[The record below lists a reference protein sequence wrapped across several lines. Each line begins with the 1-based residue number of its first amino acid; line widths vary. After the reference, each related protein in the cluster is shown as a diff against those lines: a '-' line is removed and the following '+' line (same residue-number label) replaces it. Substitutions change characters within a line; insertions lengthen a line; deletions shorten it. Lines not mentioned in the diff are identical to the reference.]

1 MKVLILDDIATNRKL
16 LRAQLEA
23 EGVTVLEASD
33 GVEGLAELKR
43 QKVDA
48 AISDLLMPNMDG
60 YRFCYEVRKSKEH
73 RDLPIII
80 YTSTYT
86 SPSDEKLS
94 LKLGAN
100 KYLRKPASVVQILDA
115 LHNATTTKRVI
126 PKVEFDER
134 DVLKHY
140 SERLIS
146 KLEEKNVELTQRNR
160 ELDQLNN
167 KLAAE
172 ILERKSAEERL
183 LEQADIINHA
193 RDAIIIRN
201 FEDDQITFWN
211 KGAENLY
218 GWSANEALGEPIGK
232 LIYADRKEHEEASRT
247 LSPTGEFRGELRQ
260 VTKDGREVLVNG
272 RSTIVRNSDG
282 TPRSVLSINTDVTE
296 QKKLEMQL
304 LRAQRLESI
313 GTLAGGVAHDLNN
326 VLGPILMGAESLRS
340 NATGEHA
347 AAMISLIEESARRG
361 SSIVKQVLTFA
372 RGVEGE
378 RVLIN
383 PRHLIDEM
391 VEIARKTFP
400 KSIEVAGQYPEYPW
414 SISGDPTQLHQVLL
428 NLSTNARDAMANGGS
443 LVLAAENLEVDDNYA
458 AMMPGAKA
466 GSYAT
471 LRVSD
476 TGVGMPR
483 ALLEKIFEPFFTTK
497 DPGKGTGLGLSTSLG
512 IVKSHAGFI
521 SVYSEQGRGTTFK
534 VFLPAVQAD
543 VAPPQKEIPPVIK
556 GNGELVLLV
565 DDETNIRRV
574 TKMTLEKH
582 NYHVLEANDG
592 PEALAIFAQEM
603 DSISVVLTDMRMP
616 YIDGIALIR
625 ALKKMKPDMT
635 FIGSTGQEDE
645 PRLAEL
651 QELGVMNFLSKPYDT
666 RKLLTE
672 LESAVSKQSAPLRK
686 KVIPGAQDQN
696 VAHSCVPVAT

>member
-1 MKVLILDDIATNRKL
+1 VNVLILDDIDTNRKL

-33 GVEGLAELKR
+33 GVEGLEELKR

-94 LKLGAN
+94 LKLGAD

-115 LHNATTTKRVI
+115 LHNATTNKHII
-126 PKVEFDER
+126 PKAEFDER

-140 SERLIS
+140 SERLIA
-146 KLEEKNVELTQRNR
+146 KLEEKNVELTLRNR
-160 ELDQLNN
+160 ELDHLNN
-167 KLAAE
+167 KLEAE

-211 KGAENLY
+211 KGAEHLY

-232 LIYADRKEHEEASRT
+232 LIYADPKECEAASRT
-247 LSPTGEFRGELRQ
+247 LIPTGEFRGELRQ

-272 RSTIVRNSDG
+272 RSTIVRNPDG

-400 KSIEVAGQYPEYPW
+400 KSIEVAGQYPEHPW
-414 SISGDPTQLHQVLL
+414 SIRGDPTQLHQVLL
-428 NLSTNARDAMANGGS
+428 NLSTNARDAMTNGGS
-443 LVLAAENLEVDDNYA
+443 LVLAAENLEMDDNYA
-458 AMMPGAKA
+458 AMMPGARA
-466 GSYAT
+466 GAYAT

-483 ALLEKIFEPFFTTK
+483 ALLDKIFEPFFTTK
-497 DPGKGTGLGLSTSLG
+497 DPSKGTGLGLSTSLG
-512 IVKSHAGFI
+512 IVKSHTGFI

-534 VFLPAVQAD
+534 IFLPAVQAD
-543 VAPPQKEIPPVIK
+543 VVPSQKEIRRVIK

-592 PEALAIFAQEM
+592 PEALAIFAQKM

-625 ALKKMKPDMT
+625 TLKKMKPDMI

-651 QELGVMNFLSKPYDT
+651 QELGVVNLLTKPYDT
-666 RKLLTE
+666 RKLLTV
-672 LESAVSKQSAPLRK
+672 LETAVLKQLVPYPK
-686 KVIPGAQDQN
+686 NVIPGAQGQL
-696 VAHSCVPVAT
+696 VAESVAS

>member
-1 MKVLILDDIATNRKL
+1 VNVLILDDVATNRKL

-33 GVEGLAELKR
+33 GMEGLAELKR

-115 LHNATTTKRVI
+115 LHNATTNKHVI
-126 PKVEFDER
+126 PKAEFDER

-146 KLEEKNVELTQRNR
+146 KLEEKNVELTLRNR

-201 FEDDQITFWN
+201 FENDQITFWN
-211 KGAENLY
+211 KGAEHLY
-218 GWSANEALGEPIGK
+218 GWTASEALGEPISK
-232 LIYADRKEHEEASRT
+232 LIYADPKEHEEASRT
-247 LSPTGEFRGELRQ
+247 LTPTGEFRGELRQ

-272 RSTIVRNSDG
+272 RSTIVRKPDG

-296 QKKLEMQL
+296 QKNLEMQL

-400 KSIEVAGQYPEYPW
+400 KSIEVTGQHPEYPW

-428 NLSTNARDAMANGGS
+428 NLSTNARDAMAHGGS

-466 GSYAT
+466 GSYAA

-543 VAPPQKEIPPVIK
+543 VAPPQKEISRVIK

-625 ALKKMKPDMT
+625 ALKKMKPDMI

-651 QELGVMNFLSKPYDT
+651 QGLGVMNFLSKPYDT
-666 RKLLTE
+666 RKLLTV
-672 LESAVSKQSAPLRK
+672 LESAVSKQLAPFRK
-686 KVIPGAQDQN
+686 KVIPGAQHQK
-696 VAHSCVPVAT
+696 VAHSVAP

>member
-1 MKVLILDDIATNRKL
+1 
-16 LRAQLEA
+16 
-23 EGVTVLEASD
+23 
-33 GVEGLAELKR
+33 
-43 QKVDA
+43 
-48 AISDLLMPNMDG
+48 
-60 YRFCYEVRKSKEH
+60 
-73 RDLPIII
+73 
-80 YTSTYT
+80 
-86 SPSDEKLS
+86 
-94 LKLGAN
+94 
-100 KYLRKPASVVQILDA
+100 
-115 LHNATTTKRVI
+115 
-126 PKVEFDER
+126 
-134 DVLKHY
+134 
-140 SERLIS
+140 
-146 KLEEKNVELTQRNR
+146 
-160 ELDQLNN
+160 
-167 KLAAE
+167 
-172 ILERKSAEERL
+172 
-183 LEQADIINHA
+183 
-193 RDAIIIRN
+193 
-201 FEDDQITFWN
+201 
-211 KGAENLY
+211 
-218 GWSANEALGEPIGK
+218 
-232 LIYADRKEHEEASRT
+232 
-247 LSPTGEFRGELRQ
+247 
-260 VTKDGREVLVNG
+260 
-272 RSTIVRNSDG
+272 
-282 TPRSVLSINTDVTE
+282 
-296 QKKLEMQL
+296 
-304 LRAQRLESI
+304 
-313 GTLAGGVAHDLNN
+313 
-326 VLGPILMGAESLRS
+326 
-340 NATGEHA
+340 
-347 AAMISLIEESARRG
+347 
-361 SSIVKQVLTFA
+361 
-372 RGVEGE
+372 VEGE

-391 VEIARKTFP
+391 VGIARKTFP
-400 KSIEVAGQYPEYPW
+400 KSIEVTGQYPEHPW

-428 NLSTNARDAMANGGS
+428 NLSMNARDAMANGGS
-443 LVLAAENLEVDDNYA
+443 LILAAENLEVDDNYA
-458 AMMPGAKA
+458 AMMPGARA

-696 VAHSCVPVAT
+696 VAHSCAPVAT

>member
-1 MKVLILDDIATNRKL
+1 VNVLILDDVDTNRKL

-23 EGVTVLEASD
+23 EGVTVLEASN
-33 GVEGLAELKR
+33 GVEGLEALKR

-94 LKLGAN
+94 LKLGAD
-100 KYLRKPASVVQILDA
+100 KYLRKPASVGQILDA
-115 LHNATTTKRVI
+115 LHNATTNKHLI
-126 PKVEFDER
+126 PSAGLDER

-146 KLEEKNVELTQRNR
+146 KLEEKNVELTRRNL

-167 KLAAE
+167 KLEAE
-172 ILERKSAEERL
+172 ILERKSAEGRL
-183 LEQADIINHA
+183 LEQADIISHA

-211 KGAENLY
+211 KGAEHLY
-218 GWSANEALGEPIGK
+218 GWSANEVLGKPVGK
-232 LIYADRKEHEEASRT
+232 LIYADPKDREAAFKILISA
-247 LSPTGEFRGELRQ
+247 GEFRGEFRQ
-260 VTKDGREVLVNG
+260 VTKDGRDVIVNG
-272 RSTIVRNSDG
+272 RSTIVRNPDG
-282 TPRSVLSINTDVTE
+282 TPHSILSINTDVTE

-304 LRAQRLESI
+304 LRAQRLECI

-326 VLGPILMGAESLRS
+326 VLGPILMGAESLRG

-347 AAMISLIEESARRG
+347 AAMIALIEESARRG
-361 SSIVKQVLTFA
+361 SSSVKQVLTFA

-400 KSIEVAGQYPEYPW
+400 KSIEVTGQYPEHPW
-414 SISGDPTQLHQVLL
+414 AISGDPTQLHQVLL
-428 NLSTNARDAMANGGS
+428 NLSMNARDAMVNGGS
-443 LVLAAENLEVDDNYA
+443 LILAAENLEVDDNYA

-466 GSYAT
+466 GSYAI

-497 DPGKGTGLGLSTSLG
+497 DLGKGTGLGLSTSLG
-512 IVKSHAGFI
+512 IVKSHEGFI
-521 SVYSEQGRGTTFK
+521 SVSSEQGSGTSFK

-543 VAPPQKEIPPVIK
+543 VAPPQEEIPRVIK

-565 DDETNIRRV
+565 DDEMNIRRV

-582 NYHVLEANDG
+582 NYRVLEANDG

-635 FIGSTGQEDE
+635 FIASTGQDDE
-645 PRLAEL
+645 PRSAEL
-651 QELGVMNFLSKPYDT
+651 QELGVVNFLTKPYDT
-666 RKLLTE
+666 RKLLTV
-672 LESAVSKQSAPLRK
+672 LEAAVLKQLPPLPK
-686 KVIPGAQDQN
+686 KVIPGAQN
-696 VAHSCVPVAT
+696 ELVAHSVAP

>member
-1 MKVLILDDIATNRKL
+1 VNVLILDDVDTNRKL

-33 GVEGLAELKR
+33 GVEGLEELKR

-115 LHNATTTKRVI
+115 LHNATTSKHVI
-126 PKVEFDER
+126 PKSGFDER

-146 KLEEKNVELTQRNR
+146 KLEEKNVELTRRNR

-167 KLAAE
+167 KLEAE

-193 RDAIIIRN
+193 RDAIIIRK

-211 KGAENLY
+211 KGAEHLY
-218 GWSANEALGEPIGK
+218 GWSVNEALGEPIGK
-232 LIYADRKEHEEASRT
+232 LIYADPKEGEAASRT
-247 LSPTGEFRGELRQ
+247 LIPTGEFRGELRQ

-272 RSTIVRNSDG
+272 RSTIVRNPDG

-296 QKKLEMQL
+296 QKKLEMRL
-304 LRAQRLESI
+304 LRSQRLESI

-340 NATGEHA
+340 NPTGEHA

-400 KSIEVAGQYPEYPW
+400 KSIEVTGQYPEHPW

-443 LVLAAENLEVDDNYA
+443 LVLAAQNLEVDDNYA

-471 LRVSD
+471 LRVTD
-476 TGVGMPR
+476 TGVGIPH
-483 ALLEKIFEPFFTTK
+483 ALVEKIFEPFFTTK

-543 VAPPQKEIPPVIK
+543 VAAPQKEIPRAIK

-574 TKMTLEKH
+574 AKMTLEKH
-582 NYHVLEANDG
+582 NYRVLEANDG

-603 DSISVVLTDMRMP
+603 DSVSVVLTDMRMP

-625 ALKKMKPDMT
+625 ALKKMKPDMI

-651 QELGVMNFLSKPYDT
+651 QELGVVNFLSKPYDT
-666 RKLLTE
+666 RKLLTV
-672 LESAVSKQSAPLRK
+672 LESAVLKELAPLQK
-686 KVIPGAQDQN
+686 KMPPGAQDQN
-696 VAHSCVPVAT
+696 VAHSVAP

>member
-1 MKVLILDDIATNRKL
+1 
-16 LRAQLEA
+16 
-23 EGVTVLEASD
+23 
-33 GVEGLAELKR
+33 
-43 QKVDA
+43 
-48 AISDLLMPNMDG
+48 
-60 YRFCYEVRKSKEH
+60 
-73 RDLPIII
+73 
-80 YTSTYT
+80 
-86 SPSDEKLS
+86 
-94 LKLGAN
+94 
-100 KYLRKPASVVQILDA
+100 
-115 LHNATTTKRVI
+115 
-126 PKVEFDER
+126 
-134 DVLKHY
+134 
-140 SERLIS
+140 
-146 KLEEKNVELTQRNR
+146 
-160 ELDQLNN
+160 
-167 KLAAE
+167 
-172 ILERKSAEERL
+172 
-183 LEQADIINHA
+183 
-193 RDAIIIRN
+193 
-201 FEDDQITFWN
+201 
-211 KGAENLY
+211 
-218 GWSANEALGEPIGK
+218 
-232 LIYADRKEHEEASRT
+232 
-247 LSPTGEFRGELRQ
+247 
-260 VTKDGREVLVNG
+260 
-272 RSTIVRNSDG
+272 VRNPDG

-476 TGVGMPR
+476 TGAGMPR
-483 ALLEKIFEPFFTTK
+483 VLLEKIFEPFFTTK

-625 ALKKMKPDMT
+625 ALKKMKPNMT
-635 FIGSTGQEDE
+635 FIGSTGQEYE

-666 RKLLTE
+666 RKLLTV

-686 KVIPGAQDQN
+686 KVTPGAQHQN
-696 VAHSCVPVAT
+696 VAHSCATVVT

>member
-1 MKVLILDDIATNRKL
+1 VNVLILDDIATNRKL

-86 SPSDEKLS
+86 APSDEKLS

-115 LHNATTTKRVI
+115 LHSATTKKHVI
-126 PKVEFDER
+126 PKAEFDER

-146 KLEEKNVELTQRNR
+146 KLEEKNVELTLRNR

-167 KLAAE
+167 KLEAE

-211 KGAENLY
+211 KGAEHLY

-232 LIYADRKEHEEASRT
+232 LIYADPKEREEASRT
-247 LSPTGEFRGELRQ
+247 LAPTGEFHGELRQ

-272 RSTIVRNSDG
+272 RSTIVRNPDG

-296 QKKLEMQL
+296 QKKLETQL

-400 KSIEVAGQYPEYPW
+400 KSIEVTGQYPEYPW

-428 NLSTNARDAMANGGS
+428 NLSTNARDAMAHGGS
-443 LVLAAENLEVDDNYA
+443 LVLAAENLEMDDNYA
-458 AMMPGAKA
+458 ATMPGAKA

-543 VAPPQKEIPPVIK
+543 VAPPQKEIPRVIK

-574 TKMTLEKH
+574 AKMTLEKH
-582 NYHVLEANDG
+582 NYQVLEANDG

-625 ALKKMKPDMT
+625 ALKKMKPDT
-635 FIGSTGQEDE
+635 IFIGSTGQEDE

-651 QELGVMNFLSKPYDT
+651 QELGVANFLSKPYDT
-666 RKLLTE
+666 RKLLTV
-672 LESAVSKQSAPLRK
+672 LERAVSKQLAPLPK
-686 KVIPGAQDQN
+686 KVIPDAQYQS
-696 VAHSCVPVAT
+696 VARSVAP

>member
-1 MKVLILDDIATNRKL
+1 MNVLILDDVDTNRKL

-33 GVEGLAELKR
+33 GVEGLEELKR

-100 KYLRKPASVVQILDA
+100 KYLRKPAPVVQILDA
-115 LHNATTTKRVI
+115 LHNATTKKQVI
-126 PKVEFDER
+126 PKAEFDER

-146 KLEEKNVELTQRNR
+146 KLEEKNVELTLRNQ

-167 KLAAE
+167 KLEAE
-172 ILERKSAEERL
+172 IIERKSVEERL

-211 KGAENLY
+211 KGAEHLY
-218 GWSANEALGEPIGK
+218 GWSANEALGEPIGR
-232 LIYADRKEHEEASRT
+232 LIYADPKEREAASRT
-247 LSPTGEFRGELRQ
+247 LAPAGEFHAELRQ

-272 RSTIVRNSDG
+272 RSTIVRNPDG

-296 QKKLEMQL
+296 QKKLEMRL

-326 VLGPILMGAESLRS
+326 VLGPILMGAESLRG
-340 NATGEHA
+340 NARGEHA

-400 KSIEVAGQYPEYPW
+400 KSIEVTGQYPEHPW

-443 LVLAAENLEVDDNYA
+443 LVLAAQNLEVDDNYA

-543 VAPPQKEIPPVIK
+543 VAPPQKETPRVIK
-556 GNGELVLLV
+556 GNGELILLV
-565 DDETNIRRV
+565 DDEMNIRRV
-574 TKMTLEKH
+574 AKMTLEKH
-582 NYHVLEANDG
+582 NYRVLEANDG

-603 DSISVVLTDMRMP
+603 NSVSAVLTDMRMP

-625 ALKKMKPDMT
+625 ALKKMKPDMI
-635 FIGSTGQEDE
+635 FIASTGQEDE

-651 QELGVMNFLSKPYDT
+651 QELEVVNFLSKPYDT
-666 RKLLTE
+666 RKLLTV
-672 LESAVSKQSAPLRK
+672 LETAVLKQLAPLPK
-686 KVIPGAQDQN
+686 K
-696 VAHSCVPVAT
+696 

>member
-1 MKVLILDDIATNRKL
+1 M
-16 LRAQLEA
+16 
-23 EGVTVLEASD
+23 
-33 GVEGLAELKR
+33 
-43 QKVDA
+43 
-48 AISDLLMPNMDG
+48 
-60 YRFCYEVRKSKEH
+60 
-73 RDLPIII
+73 
-80 YTSTYT
+80 
-86 SPSDEKLS
+86 
-94 LKLGAN
+94 
-100 KYLRKPASVVQILDA
+100 
-115 LHNATTTKRVI
+115 
-126 PKVEFDER
+126 
-134 DVLKHY
+134 
-140 SERLIS
+140 
-146 KLEEKNVELTQRNR
+146 
-160 ELDQLNN
+160 
-167 KLAAE
+167 
-172 ILERKSAEERL
+172 
-183 LEQADIINHA
+183 
-193 RDAIIIRN
+193 
-201 FEDDQITFWN
+201 
-211 KGAENLY
+211 
-218 GWSANEALGEPIGK
+218 
-232 LIYADRKEHEEASRT
+232 
-247 LSPTGEFRGELRQ
+247 
-260 VTKDGREVLVNG
+260 
-272 RSTIVRNSDG
+272 
-282 TPRSVLSINTDVTE
+282 
-296 QKKLEMQL
+296 
-304 LRAQRLESI
+304 
-313 GTLAGGVAHDLNN
+313 
-326 VLGPILMGAESLRS
+326 
-340 NATGEHA
+340 
-347 AAMISLIEESARRG
+347 
-361 SSIVKQVLTFA
+361 LTFA

-443 LVLAAENLEVDDNYA
+443 LVLAAQNLEVDDNYA

-466 GSYAT
+466 GSYTT

-543 VAPPQKEIPPVIK
+543 VAPPQKEIPRVIK

-565 DDETNIRRV
+565 EDETNIRRV

-625 ALKKMKPDMT
+625 ALKKMKPDVI

-651 QELGVMNFLSKPYDT
+651 QELGVMNFLGKPYDT
-666 RKLLTE
+666 RKLLTV
-672 LESAVSKQSAPLRK
+672 LESAVSKELAPLRK
-686 KVIPGAQDQN
+686 KVIPGAQYQN
-696 VAHSCVPVAT
+696 VAHPVAP

>member
-1 MKVLILDDIATNRKL
+1 MNVLILDDVDTNRKL

-23 EGVTVLEASD
+23 EGVTVLEASN
-33 GVEGLAELKR
+33 GVEGLEALKR

-94 LKLGAN
+94 LKLGAD
-100 KYLRKPASVVQILDA
+100 KYLRKPASVGQILDA
-115 LHNATTTKRVI
+115 LHNATTNKHLI
-126 PKVEFDER
+126 PSAGLDER

-146 KLEEKNVELTQRNR
+146 KLEEKNVELTRRNL

-167 KLAAE
+167 KLEAE
-172 ILERKSAEERL
+172 ILERKSAEGRL
-183 LEQADIINHA
+183 LEQADIISHA

-201 FEDDQITFWN
+201 FEDDHITFWN
-211 KGAENLY
+211 KGAEHLY
-218 GWSANEALGEPIGK
+218 GWSANEVLGKPVGK
-232 LIYADRKEHEEASRT
+232 LIYADPKDREAAFKILISA
-247 LSPTGEFRGELRQ
+247 GEFRGEFRQ
-260 VTKDGREVLVNG
+260 VTKDGRDVIVNG
-272 RSTIVRNSDG
+272 RSTIVRNPDG
-282 TPRSVLSINTDVTE
+282 TPHSILSINTDVTE

-304 LRAQRLESI
+304 LRAQRLECI

-326 VLGPILMGAESLRS
+326 VLGPILMGAESLRG

-347 AAMISLIEESARRG
+347 AAMIALIEESARRG

-391 VEIARKTFP
+391 VGIARKTFP
-400 KSIEVAGQYPEYPW
+400 KSIEVTGQYPEHPW

-428 NLSTNARDAMANGGS
+428 NLSMNARDAMVNGGS
-443 LVLAAENLEVDDNYA
+443 LILAAENLEIDDNYA

-466 GSYAT
+466 GSYAI

-497 DPGKGTGLGLSTSLG
+497 DLGKGTGLGLSTSLG
-512 IVKSHAGFI
+512 IVKSHEGFI
-521 SVYSEQGRGTTFK
+521 SVSSEQGNGTSFK

-543 VAPPQKEIPPVIK
+543 VAPPQEEIPRVIK

-565 DDETNIRRV
+565 DDEMNIRRV

-582 NYHVLEANDG
+582 NYRVLEANDG

-603 DSISVVLTDMRMP
+603 DSVSVVLTDMRMP
-616 YIDGIALIR
+616 YIDGVALIR
-625 ALKKMKPDMT
+625 ALKKMEPGMT
-635 FIGSTGQEDE
+635 FIASTGQDDE
-645 PRLAEL
+645 PRSAEL
-651 QELGVMNFLSKPYDT
+651 QELGVVNFLTKPYDT
-666 RKLLTE
+666 RKLLTV
-672 LESAVSKQSAPLRK
+672 LEAAVLKQLPPLPK
-686 KVIPGAQDQN
+686 KVIPGAQN
-696 VAHSCVPVAT
+696 ELVAHSVAP

>member
-1 MKVLILDDIATNRKL
+1 VNVLILDDIDTNRKL

-33 GVEGLAELKR
+33 GVEGLEELKR

-86 SPSDEKLS
+86 SLSDEKLS
-94 LKLGAN
+94 LKLGAD
-100 KYLRKPASVVQILDA
+100 KYLRKPASVIQILDA
-115 LHNATTTKRVI
+115 LHNATTNKHVI
-126 PKVEFDER
+126 PKAEFDER

-146 KLEEKNVELTQRNR
+146 KLEEKNVELIQRNR

-167 KLAAE
+167 KLEAE

-211 KGAENLY
+211 KGAEHLY
-218 GWSANEALGEPIGK
+218 GWSAKEALGEQIGN
-232 LIYADRKEHEEASRT
+232 LIYAHPKECEAASRT
-247 LSPTGEFRGELRQ
+247 LIPTGEFRGELRQ

-272 RSTIVRNSDG
+272 RSTIVRNPDG

-400 KSIEVAGQYPEYPW
+400 KSIEVTGQYPEYPW

-428 NLSTNARDAMANGGS
+428 NLSTNGRDAMTNGGS
-443 LVLAAENLEVDDNYA
+443 LVLAAENLEIDENYA

-483 ALLEKIFEPFFTTK
+483 ALLDKIFEPFFTTK

-534 VFLPAVQAD
+534 IFLPAVQAD
-543 VAPPQKEIPPVIK
+543 VAPPQKEIRRVIK

-582 NYHVLEANDG
+582 NYHVLEATDG
-592 PEALAIFAQEM
+592 PEALAIFAQKM

-616 YIDGIALIR
+616 FIDGIALIR
-625 ALKKMKPDMT
+625 ALKKMKPDMI

-651 QELGVMNFLSKPYDT
+651 QELGVVNLLTKPYDT
-666 RKLLTE
+666 RKLLTV
-672 LESAVSKQSAPLRK
+672 LETAVLKQLAPFPKNAIL
-686 KVIPGAQDQN
+686 GAQDQL
-696 VAHSCVPVAT
+696 VAQSVAP

>member
-1 MKVLILDDIATNRKL
+1 MNVLILDDVDTNRKL

-23 EGVTVLEASD
+23 EGVTVLEARD
-33 GVEGLAELKR
+33 GVEGLEELKR
-43 QKVDA
+43 QRVDA

-86 SPSDEKLS
+86 SPSDERLS
-94 LKLGAN
+94 LKLGAD

-115 LHNATTTKRVI
+115 LHNATTSKHLI
-126 PKVEFDER
+126 PSAGLDER

-146 KLEEKNVELTQRNR
+146 KLEEKNVELTRRNL

-167 KLAAE
+167 KLEAE

-183 LEQADIINHA
+183 LEQADIISHA

-201 FEDDQITFWN
+201 FEDDHITFWN
-211 KGAENLY
+211 KGAEHLY
-218 GWSANEALGEPIGK
+218 GWSANEVLGKPVGK
-232 LIYADRKEHEEASRT
+232 LIYADPKDREVAFKT
-247 LSPTGEFRGELRQ
+247 LISTGEFRGEFRQ
-260 VTKDGREVLVNG
+260 VTKDGRDVLVNG
-272 RSTIVRNSDG
+272 RSSIVRNPDG

-304 LRAQRLESI
+304 LRAQRLECI

-326 VLGPILMGAESLRS
+326 VLGPILMGAESLRG

-347 AAMISLIEESARRG
+347 PAMISLIEESARRG

-391 VEIARKTFP
+391 VGIARKTFP
-400 KSIEVAGQYPEYPW
+400 KSIEVTGQYPEHPW

-428 NLSTNARDAMANGGS
+428 NLSMNARDAMANGGS
-443 LVLAAENLEVDDNYA
+443 LILAAENLEVDDNYA

-497 DPGKGTGLGLSTSLG
+497 DLGKGTGLGLSTSLG

-534 VFLPAVQAD
+534 VFLPAVQVD
-543 VAPPQKEIPPVIK
+543 VAPPQEETPRVIK

-565 DDETNIRRV
+565 DDEMNIRRV

-582 NYHVLEANDG
+582 NYRVLEANDG

-603 DSISVVLTDMRMP
+603 DSVSVVLTDMRMP
-616 YIDGIALIR
+616 YFDGITLIR
-625 ALKKMKPDMT
+625 ALKKMKPSMI
-635 FIGSTGQEDE
+635 FIASTGQGDE
-645 PRLAEL
+645 TRLAEL
-651 QELGVMNFLSKPYDT
+651 HELGVVNFLTKPYDT
-666 RKLLTE
+666 RKLLTV
-672 LESAVSKQSAPLRK
+672 LETAVLKQLAPLPK
-686 KVIPGAQDQN
+686 KVTPGTQYQL
-696 VAHSCVPVAT
+696 VAHSVAP

>member
-1 MKVLILDDIATNRKL
+1 VNVLILDDIDTNRKL

-33 GVEGLAELKR
+33 GVEGLEELKR

-86 SPSDEKLS
+86 SPSDEELS
-94 LKLGAN
+94 LRLGAN

-115 LHNATTTKRVI
+115 LHNATTSKHVI
-126 PKVEFDER
+126 PKAEFDER

-146 KLEEKNVELTQRNR
+146 KLEEKNVELTLRNR

-167 KLAAE
+167 KLEAE

-201 FEDDQITFWN
+201 FEDNQITFWN
-211 KGAENLY
+211 KGAEHLY

-232 LIYADRKEHEEASRT
+232 LIHADPKEREAASRT
-247 LSPTGEFRGELRQ
+247 LIPTGEFHGELRQ

-272 RSTIVRNSDG
+272 RSTIVRNPDG

-296 QKKLEMQL
+296 QKKLEMRL

-326 VLGPILMGAESLRS
+326 VLGPILMGAESLRG
-340 NATGEHA
+340 NPTGEHA

-400 KSIEVAGQYPEYPW
+400 KSIEVTGQYPEHPW

-428 NLSTNARDAMANGGS
+428 NLSTNARDAMAHGGS
-443 LVLAAENLEVDDNYA
+443 LVLAAQNLEVDDNYA

-521 SVYSEQGRGTTFK
+521 SIYSEQGRGTTFK

-543 VAPPQKEIPPVIK
+543 VAPPQKEIPRLIK

-565 DDETNIRRV
+565 EDETNIRRV

-582 NYHVLEANDG
+582 NYRVLEANDG

-625 ALKKMKPDMT
+625 ALKKMKPDMI

-651 QELGVMNFLSKPYDT
+651 QELGVVNFLGKPYDT
-666 RKLLTE
+666 RKLLTV
-672 LESAVSKQSAPLRK
+672 LESAVSKELEPLRK
-686 KVIPGAQDQN
+686 KVITGAQYQN
-696 VAHSCVPVAT
+696 VAHSVAL

>member
-1 MKVLILDDIATNRKL
+1 VNVLILDDVDTNRKL

-23 EGVTVLEASD
+23 EGVTVLEASN
-33 GVEGLAELKR
+33 GVEGLEALKR

-94 LKLGAN
+94 LKLGAD
-100 KYLRKPASVVQILDA
+100 KYLRKPASVGQILDA
-115 LHNATTTKRVI
+115 LHNATTNKHLI
-126 PKVEFDER
+126 PSAGLDER

-146 KLEEKNVELTQRNR
+146 KLEEKNVELTRRNL

-167 KLAAE
+167 KLEAE
-172 ILERKSAEERL
+172 ILERKSAEGRL
-183 LEQADIINHA
+183 LEQADIISHA

-201 FEDDQITFWN
+201 FEDDHITFWN
-211 KGAENLY
+211 KGAEHLY
-218 GWSANEALGEPIGK
+218 GWSANEVLGKPVGK
-232 LIYADRKEHEEASRT
+232 LIYADPKDREAAFKILISA
-247 LSPTGEFRGELRQ
+247 GEFRGEFRQ
-260 VTKDGREVLVNG
+260 VTKDGRDVIVNG
-272 RSTIVRNSDG
+272 RSTIVRNPDG
-282 TPRSVLSINTDVTE
+282 TPHSILSINTDVTE

-304 LRAQRLESI
+304 LRAQRLECI

-326 VLGPILMGAESLRS
+326 VLGPILMGAESLRG

-347 AAMISLIEESARRG
+347 AAMIALIEESARRG

-391 VEIARKTFP
+391 VGIARKTFP
-400 KSIEVAGQYPEYPW
+400 KSIEVTGQYPEHPW

-428 NLSTNARDAMANGGS
+428 NLSMNARDAMVNGGS
-443 LVLAAENLEVDDNYA
+443 LILAAENLEVDDNYA

-466 GSYAT
+466 GSYAI

-497 DPGKGTGLGLSTSLG
+497 DLGKGTGLGLSTSLG
-512 IVKSHAGFI
+512 IVKSHEGFI
-521 SVYSEQGRGTTFK
+521 SVSSEQGSGTSFK
-534 VFLPAVQAD
+534 VFLPAVQDD
-543 VAPPQKEIPPVIK
+543 VAPPQEEIPRIIK

-565 DDETNIRRV
+565 DDEMNIRRV

-582 NYHVLEANDG
+582 NYRVLEANDG

-603 DSISVVLTDMRMP
+603 DSVSVVLTDMRMP

-625 ALKKMKPDMT
+625 ALKKMEPSMT
-635 FIGSTGQEDE
+635 FIASTGQDDE
-645 PRLAEL
+645 PRSAEL
-651 QELGVMNFLSKPYDT
+651 QELGVVNFLTKPYDT
-666 RKLLTE
+666 RKLLTV
-672 LESAVSKQSAPLRK
+672 LEAAVLKQLPPLPK
-686 KVIPGAQDQN
+686 KVIPGAQN
-696 VAHSCVPVAT
+696 ELVAHSVAP

>member
-1 MKVLILDDIATNRKL
+1 MNVLIIDDVDTNRKL

-23 EGVTVLEASD
+23 EGVTVLEASN
-33 GVEGLAELKR
+33 GVEGLEALKR

-94 LKLGAN
+94 LKLGAD
-100 KYLRKPASVVQILDA
+100 KYLRKPASVGQILDA
-115 LHNATTTKRVI
+115 LHNATTNKHLI
-126 PKVEFDER
+126 PSAGLDER

-146 KLEEKNVELTQRNR
+146 KLEEKNVELTRRNL

-167 KLAAE
+167 KLEAE
-172 ILERKSAEERL
+172 ILERKSAEGRL
-183 LEQADIINHA
+183 LEQADIISHA

-201 FEDDQITFWN
+201 FEDDHITFWN
-211 KGAENLY
+211 KGAEHLY
-218 GWSANEALGEPIGK
+218 GWSANEVLGKPVGK
-232 LIYADRKEHEEASRT
+232 LIYADPKDREAAFKILISA
-247 LSPTGEFRGELRQ
+247 GEFRGEFRQ
-260 VTKDGREVLVNG
+260 VTKDGRDVIVNG
-272 RSTIVRNSDG
+272 RSTIVRNPDG
-282 TPRSVLSINTDVTE
+282 TPHSILSINTDVTE

-304 LRAQRLESI
+304 LRAQRLECI

-326 VLGPILMGAESLRS
+326 VLGPILMGAESLRC

-347 AAMISLIEESARRG
+347 AAMIALIEESARRG

-378 RVLIN
+378 QVLIN

-391 VEIARKTFP
+391 VGIARKTFP
-400 KSIEVAGQYPEYPW
+400 KSIEVTGQYPEHPW

-428 NLSTNARDAMANGGS
+428 NLSMNARDAMVNGGS
-443 LVLAAENLEVDDNYA
+443 LILAAENLEVDDNYA

-466 GSYAT
+466 GSYAI

-497 DPGKGTGLGLSTSLG
+497 DLGKGTGLGLSTSLG
-512 IVKSHAGFI
+512 IVKSHGGFI
-521 SVYSEQGRGTTFK
+521 SVSSEQGSGTSFK

-543 VAPPQKEIPPVIK
+543 VTPPQEETPRVIK

-565 DDETNIRRV
+565 DDEMNIRRV

-582 NYHVLEANDG
+582 NYRVLEANDG

-603 DSISVVLTDMRMP
+603 DSVSVVLTDMRMP

-625 ALKKMKPDMT
+625 ALKKMEPGMT
-635 FIGSTGQEDE
+635 FIASTGQDDE
-645 PRLAEL
+645 PRSAEL
-651 QELGVMNFLSKPYDT
+651 QELGVVNFLTKPYDT
-666 RKLLTE
+666 RKLLTV
-672 LESAVSKQSAPLRK
+672 LEAAVLKQLPPLPK
-686 KVIPGAQDQN
+686 KVIPGAQN
-696 VAHSCVPVAT
+696 ELVAHSVAP

>member
-1 MKVLILDDIATNRKL
+1 MNVLILDDIDTNRKL

-33 GVEGLAELKR
+33 GVEGLEKLKR

-94 LKLGAN
+94 LRLGAN
-100 KYLRKPASVVQILDA
+100 KYLRKPASVVQILHA
-115 LHNATTTKRVI
+115 LHNATTSKHVF
-126 PKVEFDER
+126 PKAECDER

-140 SERLIS
+140 SERLIA
-146 KLEEKNVELTQRNR
+146 KLEEKNVELTLRNR

-167 KLAAE
+167 KLEAE

-211 KGAENLY
+211 KGAEHLY

-232 LIYADRKEHEEASRT
+232 LIYADPKEREAASRT
-247 LSPTGEFRGELRQ
+247 LIPTGEFHGELRQ

-272 RSTIVRNSDG
+272 RSTIVRNPDG

-296 QKKLEMQL
+296 QKKLEMRL

-326 VLGPILMGAESLRS
+326 VLGPILMGAESLRG
-340 NATGEHA
+340 NPTGEHA

-400 KSIEVAGQYPEYPW
+400 KSIEVTGQYPEHPW
-414 SISGDPTQLHQVLL
+414 SINGDPTQLHQVLL

-543 VAPPQKEIPPVIK
+543 VAPPQKEIPRLIK

-565 DDETNIRRV
+565 EDETNIRRV

-582 NYHVLEANDG
+582 NYRVLEANDG

-625 ALKKMKPDMT
+625 ALKKMKPDMI

-651 QELGVMNFLSKPYDT
+651 QELGVMNFLGKPYDT
-666 RKLLTE
+666 RKLLTV
-672 LESAVSKQSAPLRK
+672 LESAVSKELAPLRK
-686 KVIPGAQDQN
+686 KVIPGAQYQN
-696 VAHSCVPVAT
+696 VAHPVAP

>member
-1 MKVLILDDIATNRKL
+1 MNVLILDDIATNRKL

-100 KYLRKPASVVQILDA
+100 KYLRKPASVAQILDA
-115 LHNATTTKRVI
+115 LHNATTKKHVI
-126 PKVEFDER
+126 PKAEFDER

-232 LIYADRKEHEEASRT
+232 LIYADPKEHEEASRT

-476 TGVGMPR
+476 TGVGMPH

-534 VFLPAVQAD
+534 VSLPAVQAD

-666 RKLLTE
+666 RKLLTV
-672 LESAVSKQSAPLRK
+672 LESALSKQPAPLRK

-696 VAHSCVPVAT
+696 VAHSCAPVAT

>member
-1 MKVLILDDIATNRKL
+1 VNVLILDDIATNRKL

-23 EGVTVLEASD
+23 EGFTVLEASD

-60 YRFCYEVRKSKEH
+60 FRFCYEVRKSKEH

-100 KYLRKPASVVQILDA
+100 KYLRKPASAVQILDA
-115 LHNATTTKRVI
+115 LHNATTKKHVI
-126 PKVEFDER
+126 PMAEFDER

-146 KLEEKNVELTQRNR
+146 KLEEKNVELTLRNR

-201 FEDDQITFWN
+201 FDHDQITFWN
-211 KGAENLY
+211 KGAEHLY
-218 GWSANEALGEPIGK
+218 GWSANEALGKPIGK
-232 LIYADRKEHEEASRT
+232 LIYADPKEREAASRT
-247 LSPTGEFRGELRQ
+247 LTPTGEFRGELRQ
-260 VTKDGREVLVNG
+260 VTKDGREVLVSA
-272 RSTIVRNSDG
+272 RSTIVRNPDG

-296 QKKLEMQL
+296 QKK
-304 LRAQRLESI
+304 LESI

-400 KSIEVAGQYPEYPW
+400 KSIEVTGQHPEYPW

-428 NLSTNARDAMANGGS
+428 NLSMNARDAMANGGS

-543 VAPPQKEIPPVIK
+543 VAPPQKEIPRVIK

-666 RKLLTE
+666 RKLLTV
-672 LESAVSKQSAPLRK
+672 LQSAVSKQLAPLRK
-686 KVIPGAQDQN
+686 KVIPGAQHQN
-696 VAHSCVPVAT
+696 VAHAVAP

>member
-1 MKVLILDDIATNRKL
+1 VNVLILDDIDTNRKL

-33 GVEGLAELKR
+33 GVEGLEKLKR

-73 RDLPIII
+73 RGLPIII

-94 LKLGAN
+94 LRLGAN

-115 LHNATTTKRVI
+115 LHNATTSEHVI
-126 PKVEFDER
+126 PKAEFDER

-146 KLEEKNVELTQRNR
+146 KLEEKNVEL
-160 ELDQLNN
+160 E
-167 KLAAE
+167 AE

-211 KGAENLY
+211 KGAEHLY

-232 LIYADRKEHEEASRT
+232 LIYADPKEREAASRT
-247 LSPTGEFRGELRQ
+247 LIPTGEFRGELRQ

-272 RSTIVRNSDG
+272 RSTIVRNPDG

-296 QKKLEMQL
+296 QKKLEMRL

-326 VLGPILMGAESLRS
+326 VLGPILMGAESLRG
-340 NATGEHA
+340 NARGEHA

-400 KSIEVAGQYPEYPW
+400 KSIEVTGQYPEHPW

-443 LVLAAENLEVDDNYA
+443 LVLAAQNLEVDDNYA

-534 VFLPAVQAD
+534 VFLPAVQVD
-543 VAPPQKEIPPVIK
+543 VAPPQKEIPRVIK

-574 TKMTLEKH
+574 AKMTLEKH
-582 NYHVLEANDG
+582 NYRVLEANDG

-603 DSISVVLTDMRMP
+603 NSVSAVLTDLRMP

-625 ALKKMKPDMT
+625 ALKKMKPDMI
-635 FIGSTGQEDE
+635 FIASTGQEDE

-651 QELGVMNFLSKPYDT
+651 QELGVVNFLSKPYDT
-666 RKLLTE
+666 RKLLTV
-672 LESAVSKQSAPLRK
+672 LETAVLKQLAPLPK
-686 KVIPGAQDQN
+686 K
-696 VAHSCVPVAT
+696 